1 MPQAGLGS
9 GAHPVEPA
17 PLSLT
22 LLLHCQMD
30 SSGVSR
36 AIECDDHEALLVGAW
51 VRTGCWLQPHLLR
64 RFELTMLNDIEVRH
78 IGGML

>member
-1 MPQAGLGS
+1 M
-9 GAHPVEPA
+9 
-17 PLSLT
+17 
-22 LLLHCQMD
+22 
-30 SSGVSR
+30 SR